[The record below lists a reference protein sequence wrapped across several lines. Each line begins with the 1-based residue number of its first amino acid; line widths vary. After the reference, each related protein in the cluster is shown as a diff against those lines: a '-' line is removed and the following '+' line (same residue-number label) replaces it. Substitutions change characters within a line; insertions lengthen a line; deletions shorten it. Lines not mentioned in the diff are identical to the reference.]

1 MHTPYNHMGH
11 NAMQRLSPTTQLLY
25 VELLQQCATA
35 LPNQRGISFVQKTVS
50 GHRYWYME
58 LVVGST
64 KRQFSLGRD
73 TEALRV
79 LIDKQ
84 KALYDDA
91 APDLKQREKLVAM
104 LVSGGAFAPGA
115 SDGRVL
121 EVLAQS
127 GVFLAGGVLVGSHAF
142 NTYGNMLGINWDSA
156 AMQTQDMDLA
166 SHRQIE
172 VALRQDAPDVKSV
185 LLDSGMGFFEVPALN
200 PKAPSTSFK
209 LRGQEFHV
217 DLLTPSQGGETG
229 EPVYL
234 PHFHSYAHPMRFME
248 YLLEDSQGA
257 VIPFRSGMFVKL
269 PNPARF
275 ALHKLVVSRRRPVA
289 QQIKARKDVQ
299 QATELLN
306 ILLEDR
312 PGDVWIALEAAQA
325 MQDRF
330 LSQLAEG
337 IEQLPADLK
346 QTIRKHLNMR
356 PTGD

>member
-1 MHTPYNHMGH
+1 
-11 NAMQRLSPTTQLLY
+11 
-25 VELLQQCATA
+25 
-35 LPNQRGISFVQKTVS
+35 
-50 GHRYWYME
+50 ME

-73 TEALRV
+73 SEALRA

-84 KALYDDA
+84 KALYEEA
-91 APDLKQREKLVAM
+91 APDLKQRETLVAM

-127 GVFLAGGVLVGSHAF
+127 GVFLAGGVLIGSHAF
-142 NTYGNMLGINWDSA
+142 NTCGNMLGVKWDSA

-166 SHRQIE
+166 SYRQIE
-172 VALRQDAPDVKSV
+172 VALRQDAPDIKAV
-185 LLDSGMGFFEVPALN
+185 LLESGMGFFKVPALN
-200 PKAPSTSFK
+200 PKQPSTSFK

-217 DLLTPSQGGETG
+217 DLLTPAQGAETG

-234 PHFHSYAHPMRFME
+234 PHFHSYAHPMRFIE

-257 VIPFRSGMFVKL
+257 VIPFRSGMFVNV

-306 ILLEDR
+306 LLLEDR
-312 PGDVWIALEAAQA
+312 PGDIWIALEAAQA
-325 MQDRF
+325 MPDRF
-330 LSQLAEG
+330 LSHLAEG

-346 QTIRKHLNMR
+346 QAVSKHLNIR
-356 PTGD
+356 STGD